1 MPVRRIAI
9 VILAGLLG
17 AAVAAPAA
25 SAGQSGGNDGEPTL
39 DKTSGRAPKP
49 TGDYRDTIA
58 DAVADIQAY
67 WADEF
72 PVLYDRK
79 YKPIPKSRIIAA
91 RPGVK
96 LPVCGGQRG
105 TYSDV
110 ENNASYV
117 PCTGSPLV
125 VYDDYQLFPGLD
137 RDFGGL
143 AVPLVLAHE
152 WGHAVQDQAGTIDN
166 RLILVELQADCFAGS
181 WLARV
186 ANGDAPRV
194 SIKSG
199 NLDSALAAVLNF
211 RDPVGLTEDIDPN
224 AHGSGFDRTSAFQ
237 QGFDDGA
244 DACVSYFDSP
254 PVIVEIPF
262 SDEQEAAS
270 GGNLP
275 AEDVIPLTVDMLN
288 DFYSQVEPSYVP
300 KTVDDIYSYD
310 ADNKSDLPKCGGT
323 VQPAKAVDNRV
334 FYCIDDG
341 NFGFDEPY
349 VQHVYDDIGD
359 FGVAALIANPFATYV
374 QTLQEF
380 PGVATNEDNAV
391 LGADC
396 YTGGFAAAMFN
407 GVLLVDQTTGDPQV
421 TLSPGDL
428 DEAISAYVD
437 YTQARGV
444 GKDLD
449 VTFIRLRAFRNGFLN
464 GYQTC
469 SSYETS
475 TGSSG

>member
-1 MPVRRIAI
+1 
-9 VILAGLLG
+9 VILASL
-17 AAVAAPAA
+17 AATAWTVPAA
-25 SAGQSGGNDGEPTL
+25 TAGQSDGNDGEPTIEEAP
-39 DKTSGRAPKP
+39 DRAPKP
-49 TGDYRDTIA
+49 TADYRDTIK
-58 DAVADIQAY
+58 DAIADIQAY

-72 PVLYDRK
+72 PDLYGEK
-79 YKPIPKSRIIAA
+79 YEPVPEERIIAA

-105 TYSDV
+105 TYADV
-110 ENNASYV
+110 ENNAVYV
-117 PCTGSPLV
+117 PCGRGLV
-125 VYDDYQLFPGLD
+125 VYDDYRLFPSLD

-143 AVPLVLAHE
+143 AVPLVIAHE
-152 WGHAVQDQAGTIDN
+152 WGHAVQHRAGTIEN
-166 RLILVELQADCFAGS
+166 RTIIVELQADCFAGS
-181 WLARV
+181 WLARI
-186 ANGDAPRV
+186 ANGDSQRV

-199 NLDSALAAVLNF
+199 HLDAALAAVLNF

-237 QGFDDGA
+237 QGFDEGA
-244 DACVSYFDSP
+244 DACVSYFDTP

-288 DFYSQVEPSYVP
+288 DFYNQVEPAYVE
-300 KTVDDIYSYD
+300 KTLDDIFSYD
-310 ADNKSDLPKCGGT
+310 AGERSDLPSCGG
-323 VQPAKAVDNRV
+323 VRQAAKVVNDRV

-341 NFGFDEPY
+341 RFGFDGPY
-349 VQHVYDDIGD
+349 LDHVYNDIGD

-380 PGVATNEDNAV
+380 PGVETNEDNAV

-407 GVLLVDQTTGDPQV
+407 QVLLVDETTGDPGV

-428 DEAISAYVD
+428 DEAISAYID
-437 YTQARGV
+437 YSDARGV
-444 GKDLD
+444 EGLD
-449 VTFIRLRAFRNGFLN
+449 VTFVRLRAFRDGFFN

-469 SSYETS
+469 SKYETS
-475 TGSSG
+475 TG

>member
-1 MPVRRIAI
+1 
-9 VILAGLLG
+9 
-17 AAVAAPAA
+17 
-25 SAGQSGGNDGEPTL
+25 
-39 DKTSGRAPKP
+39 
-49 TGDYRDTIA
+49 
-58 DAVADIQAY
+58 
-67 WADEF
+67 
-72 PVLYDRK
+72 
-79 YKPIPKSRIIAA
+79 
-91 RPGVK
+91 
-96 LPVCGGQRG
+96 
-105 TYSDV
+105 
-110 ENNASYV
+110 
-117 PCTGSPLV
+117 
-125 VYDDYQLFPGLD
+125 
-137 RDFGGL
+137 
-143 AVPLVLAHE
+143 
-152 WGHAVQDQAGTIDN
+152 
-166 RLILVELQADCFAGS
+166 
-181 WLARV
+181 
-186 ANGDAPRV
+186 
-194 SIKSG
+194 
-199 NLDSALAAVLNF
+199 
-211 RDPVGLTEDIDPN
+211 
-224 AHGSGFDRTSAFQ
+224 
-237 QGFDDGA
+237 
-244 DACVSYFDSP
+244 VSYFDTP

-300 KTVDDIYSYD
+300 KTVDDIYSFD
-310 ADNKSDLPKCGGT
+310 ADNKNDLPSCGGT
-323 VQPAKAVDNRV
+323 VQPVKAVDNRV

-359 FGVAALIANPFATYV
+359 FGVAALLANPFATYV
-374 QTLQEF
+374 QTLQQF

-407 GVLLVDQTTGDPQV
+407 GVLLVDHTTGEPQV

-428 DEAISAYVD
+428 DEAISAYAD

-444 GKDLD
+444 GTDLD
-449 VTFIRLRAFRNGFLN
+449 VTFVRLRAFRDGFLN